1 MENKVI
7 TSEEL
12 ERLKSMEEKQK
23 ERYKKQNLH
32 TNSIYDRINFTVP
45 KGKKKDI
52 EELAKQNGKTLNK
65 FISEVVLLTLVNN
78 DVNNDVNNA
87 LNNNTYANEKVFII
101 PEELNDKIKM
111 FSDDVIGYITAA
123 IYEKLELDEQ
133 IAMDLE
139 SEQKEEERAEQPQ
152 IEPITAPMEE
162 TPQEQEKSHKVP
174 TIEEL
179 QEWQAQL
186 MAKKAEQDKRA
197 EEQRKSKEE
206 REQKAKQERKVE
218 LMEHLEKIRNGEPV
232 EEDEEKEK
240 ARQESLLKANIDY

>member
-12 ERLKSMEEKQK
+12 ERLKEIEKKQK
-23 ERYKKQNLH
+23 ERYRKQNLH

-45 KGKKKDI
+45 VGKKKEL
-52 EELAKQNGKTLNK
+52 EELAKQENKTLNK

-78 DVNNDVNNA
+78 DVNNA
-87 LNNNTYANEKVFII
+87 LNNNTYSNENIFII
-101 PEELNDKIKM
+101 PEELNDKIKI

-152 IEPITAPMEE
+152 IEPIAAPTEE
-162 TPQEQEKSHKVP
+162 MPAEKEESHKSP
-174 TIEEL
+174 TIEQL

-186 MAKKAEQDKRA
+186 MAKKAEQDKRE
-197 EEQRKSKEE
+197 EEQKKRKEEQEEQEKEE
-206 REQKAKQERKVE
+206 RKAE
-218 LMEHLEKIRNGEPV
+218 LMEHLERIRNGEPI
-232 EEDEEKEK
+232 EEDEEKEELRK
-240 ARQESLLKANIDY
+240 DSMIKANIDY